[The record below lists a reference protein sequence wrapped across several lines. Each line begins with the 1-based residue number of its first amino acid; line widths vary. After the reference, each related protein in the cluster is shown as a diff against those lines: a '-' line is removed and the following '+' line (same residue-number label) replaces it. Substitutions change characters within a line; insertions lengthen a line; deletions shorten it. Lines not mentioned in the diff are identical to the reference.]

1 MLFIVANDVIYFFS
15 ERASESIHQL
25 KYALEERQFAKG
37 EGEVG
42 FDQSS
47 VDKGSDDVDR
57 GDDDSG
63 NTAWQELQHSHAG
76 KITLKANSLKIVRN
90 YANFNEKSKYFWL

>member
-1 MLFIVANDVIYFFS
+1 MIWFFS

-47 VDKGSDDVDR
+47 VEKEIDDVDR
-57 GDDDSG
+57 GSDDSG
-63 NTAWQELQHSHAG
+63 NAAWQELQHSHAG
-76 KITLKANSLKIVRN
+76 KITLKANGLKIVRN
-90 YANFNEKSKYFWL
+90 DTNFNEKSKHFLVIMFFISS

>member
-1 MLFIVANDVIYFFS
+1 MIWFFS

-47 VDKGSDDVDR
+47 VEKEIDDVDR
-57 GDDDSG
+57 GSDDSG
-63 NTAWQELQHSHAG
+63 NAAWQELQHSHAG
-76 KITLKANSLKIVRN
+76 KITLKANGLKISRN
-90 YANFNEKSKYFWL
+90 DTNFNEKSKHFLVIMFFISS

>member
-1 MLFIVANDVIYFFS
+1 MIWFFS

-47 VDKGSDDVDR
+47 VEKEIDDVDR
-57 GDDDSG
+57 GSDDNG
-63 NTAWQELQHSHAG
+63 NAAWQELQHSHAG
-76 KITLKANSLKIVRN
+76 KIILKANGLKISRN
-90 YANFNEKSKYFWL
+90 DTNFNEKSKHFLVIMFFISS

>member
-1 MLFIVANDVIYFFS
+1 MIWFFS

-47 VDKGSDDVDR
+47 VEKEIDDVDR
-57 GDDDSG
+57 GSDDSG
-63 NTAWQELQHSHAG
+63 NAAWQELQHSHAG
-76 KITLKANSLKIVRN
+76 KITLKANGLKIVRN
-90 YANFNEKSKYFWL
+90 NTNFNEKSKHFLVIMFFISS